1 MSNGLEREFPEVA
14 WEPVPPIGTR
24 GMPAVV
30 VRNRLAR
37 APELDGRAIR
47 DSARSGLGA
56 IARALLA
63 TAMIRRRSRRSAM
76 EGPSERA
83 WASSAPGA

>member
-24 GMPAVV
+24 GVTPEM
-30 VRNRLAR
+30 VRRRFAR
-37 APELDGRAIR
+37 ARELDGRAIR
-47 DSARSGLGA
+47 DSVRSGLGA

-63 TAMIRRRSRRSAM
+63 TAMICRRSRRSAI